1 MVPCPSGTVET
12 DPPPLMAKGVGGG
25 LKNQDQRVS
34 DPTPPEEGVA
44 SKGMPSTGTRP
55 RRVYSLEA
63 GGGVGLKDPYAIV
76 VGAVDIPA
84 HAEIADLNH

>member
-1 MVPCPSGTVET
+1 M
-12 DPPPLMAKGVGGG
+12 
-25 LKNQDQRVS
+25 
-34 DPTPPEEGVA
+34 A
-44 SKGMPSTGTRP
+44 SKGMPSRGTRP
-55 RRVYSLEA
+55 RRVYSFEA